1 MALILDTETTGFPQ
15 RLGYDKYYDYKLI
28 DKYNTSRIVQFS
40 YMLCNECMEEIDLVD
55 LVVKADNFTIP
66 NANIHGITDEISLTT
81 GSVFVDVANIFY
93 EDLKKVSHII
103 AHNINF
109 DINVI
114 KSELYRYE
122 LYDIIKELESKKL
135 ICSMENTK
143 KIVNISNSYGLK
155 SPNLG
160 ELYKKV
166 IGKDIENSHNSK
178 YDVINLH
185 QVIKNLFNS
194 RAHDWLENKFMLLMP
209 VKKQKIEY

>member
-15 RLGYDKYYDYKLI
+15 RLGFDKYYDYKLT

-40 YMLCNECMEEIDLVD
+40 YMLCNERMEEIDLTD
-55 LVVKADNFTIP
+55 LIVKADNFTIP
-66 NANIHGITDEISLTT
+66 NADIHGITNEISSTVGT
-81 GSVFVDVANIFY
+81 SFTNIANIFY

-103 AHNINF
+103 AHNMNF

-114 KSELYRYE
+114 KSELYRYQ
-122 LYDIIKELESKKL
+122 LHDIIKELESKKL

-143 KIVNISNSYGLK
+143 KIVNITNAYGLK

-160 ELYKKV
+160 ELFKKV

-185 QVIKNLFNS
+185 KVIKTLFDS
-194 RAHDWLENKFMLLMP
+194 GSHDCLD
-209 VKKQKIEY
+209 